1 MQPNGPADKAGIKSG
16 DVITALD
23 GQLLTSSDQ
32 LVVLVRAHKVGDKI
46 KLSIV
51 RNGANLT
58 KEVILGSARS

>member
-1 MQPNGPADKAGIKSG
+1 MSNKKIKLLVLSDHYLSPSG
-16 DVITALD
+16 VGTQTKYIVD
-23 GQLLTSSDQ
+23 GLLKTGKYQ
-32 LVVLVRAHKVGDKI
+32 VGDKI